1 MSDSFTGQQI
11 NASIIRLTAAQW
23 TAQPYVLPAGVIGL
37 ESDTGA
43 FKIGDGETAWADLL
57 AYSTPTGVKTY
68 RALLTQTGTD
78 APVATVL
85 ENTLGGTLVWTRS
98 DVGLYIGTLA
108 GAFTANKTCLP
119 PVNASAD
126 LEAATTCVTSSLFRV
141 DADIVKLQT
150 ALIDPIGDAI
160 NLTDTLLNNAYVEIL
175 VYP

>member
-68 RALLTQTGTD
+68 RALLTQTGTG

-85 ENTLGGTLVWTRS
+85 ENTLGGTVVWGYSNAGDYTA
-98 DVGLYIGTLA
+98 TLA
-108 GAFTANKTCLP
+108 GAFTASTTFISITNGKLTAGGGGLAI
-119 PVNASAD
+119 V
-126 LEAATTCVTSSLFRV
+126 AAAPIDANTVGLVTG
-141 DADIVKLQT
+141 
-150 ALIDPIGDAI
+150 DPAGA
-160 NLTDTLLNNAYVEIL
+160 LTDELLLDASLEIL

>member
-85 ENTLGGTLVWTRS
+85 ENTLGGTVVWTR
-98 DVGLYIGTLA
+98 DDLGTYLGTLA
-108 GAFTANKTCLP
+108 DAFTANKTALS
-119 PVNASAD
+119 VGTNTQSVG
-126 LEAATTCVTSSLFRV
+126 LSM
-141 DADIVKLQT
+141 T
-150 ALIDPIGDAI
+150 ALRGSSSEVTIVTATFTPAGPSFDPADEL
-160 NLTDTLLNNAYVEIL
+160 LTGTPIEVL